1 MTPLEIKTALDNR
14 ILDLLIQGPK
24 DKVWSEREIA
34 GGLGQDSVSICA
46 LERLQSAG
54 KVKLT
59 LDDNSTY
66 LCQILWDEAH

>member
-1 MTPLEIKTALDNR
+1 MPLEITTALDNR
-14 ILDLLIQGPK
+14 ILALLRTK
-24 DKVWSEREIA
+24 DKQFWSEREITE
-34 GGLGQDSVSICA
+34 GLAQDFPVSICA

-66 LCQILWDEAH
+66 LCQPIV